1 MDALAH
7 EATVTT
13 TLRWTGRGEGDE
25 SEGRQIGIRRVG
37 RDSRRPKLT
46 RGRPLLDRR
55 GIAAPARQS
64 GRKYQARLWSFTAA
78 GHSKASPRSPSNEP

>member
-37 RDSRRPKLT
+37 RVPAVRSSPAAVPFSST
-46 RGRPLLDRR
+46 RHR
-55 GIAAPARQS
+55 GPGASVGQEVPGETLVVHGSWSLEGEPAV
-64 GRKYQARLWSFTAA
+64 AV
-78 GHSKASPRSPSNEP
+78 E